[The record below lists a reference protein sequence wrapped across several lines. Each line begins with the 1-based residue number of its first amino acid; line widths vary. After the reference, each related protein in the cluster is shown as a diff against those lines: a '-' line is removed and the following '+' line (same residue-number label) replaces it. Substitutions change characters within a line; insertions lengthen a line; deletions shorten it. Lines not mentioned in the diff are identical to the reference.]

1 MALGSFLLLLSGC
14 NQNQVRD
21 SSSLTVQEK
30 DPLDLALEKLN
41 QNYTLQGTL
50 TIHYVSLNQQL
61 DFNFE
66 LKQTSNAWV
75 KSGYDTYYE
84 NFVQIALFKENNLA
98 VYKSLDYTNTFYE
111 QDYIEWQFVSNPF
124 LKFTKDQFV
133 VEN

>member
-50 TIHYVSLNQQL
+50 TIHYVSLNQ
-61 DFNFE
+61 
-66 LKQTSNAWV
+66 
-75 KSGYDTYYE
+75 
-84 NFVQIALFKENNLA
+84 
-98 VYKSLDYTNTFYE
+98 
-111 QDYIEWQFVSNPF
+111 
-124 LKFTKDQFV
+124 
-133 VEN
+133 